1 MTANKIL
8 TVNRILEAKCRRLDA
23 IYREIVA
30 LGFTGEDSLV
40 EALRAER
47 EAILR
52 EMYAIRR
59 MCMGM
64 PEVTP

>member
-1 MTANKIL
+1 MTQDANRAL
-8 TVNRILEAKCRRLDA
+8 DAMCRRLDA
-23 IYREIVA
+23 IYWEIVA
-30 LGFTGEDSLV
+30 LGFAGEDSSV

-59 MCMGM
+59 ACMGM
-64 PEVTP
+64 PKEKP